1 MGKAVFTILLR
12 LAGLLL
18 VSSHPWLSLCHGA
31 AAAAHSQLQGL
42 RALQGLGA
50 LSWSRP
56 EQLNS
61 SASSWEW
68 LTLNEAIPEGF
79 HLHTAAVV
87 LIGICSWRQMG
98 LRGVWSTAWHWE
110 KLIAAGT
117 AGPGGVPNHPFKPA
131 PALVDQTHLTS
142 ASVGPFWW
150 C

>member
-1 MGKAVFTILLR
+1 M
-12 LAGLLL
+12 
-18 VSSHPWLSLCHGA
+18 SSHPWLSLCHGA

-42 RALQGLGA
+42 RALQGPRA

-68 LTLNEAIPEGF
+68 LTVNEAIPEGF

-98 LRGVWSTAWHWE
+98 LRGVWSTAWVWE
-110 KLIAAGT
+110 ELIAAGT
-117 AGPGGVPNHPFKPA
+117 QGGSKSSLQTSTSSGGPDSPHQCLGG
-131 PALVDQTHLTS
+131 ALTHLGGAEPLWS
-142 ASVGPFWW
+142 SLKIV
-150 C
+150 